1 MESSEESRE
10 GSNDITVRMRAGHTG
25 HTPNLA
31 LCYQGRLSW
40 RREHQSQ
47 DPKVT
52 RAKGL
57 QAEGATST
65 DPEARGSLAR
75 VRKHEE
81 LRAAEAWEARQGA
94 GEVGRTEPHALVCRT
109 ETLSL
114 I

>member
-10 GSNDITVRMRAGHTG
+10 GSNDITVRMSGGSHRSHTQSS
-25 HTPNLA
+25 
-31 LCYQGRLSW
+31 LCYQGRLSG

-75 VRKHEE
+75 VRKHEK
-81 LRAAEAWEARQGA
+81 LRAAEAWKARQGA
-94 GEVGRTEPHALVCRT
+94 GKVGRTEPHALVCRT